1 MTAFGTREERKHG
14 EPDSSVNLS
23 ALMKAP
29 PTSKEAHAERM
40 SRRGETRRRVED
52 LMLARSQSSDL
63 W

>member
-1 MTAFGTREERKHG
+1 MSAVGTREERKHG
-14 EPDSSVNLS
+14 EPDSAVHLS

-29 PTSKEAHAERM
+29 PTSKEVHAERM

-52 LMLARSQSSDL
+52 LILAKNQVGDL